1 MWFLKAYTIYLVNF
15 FFQLPSTD
23 EEWKE
28 TAHLFETQ
36 WQFNNCVGCMD
47 GKHIVIQKPP
57 GSGSL
62 YFNYKSTFS
71 VVLFAVVNANYEFMY
86 VHTGSNGSQSDGG
99 ILKNTSFYEKLIN
112 NELHLPES
120 YLLPGTDMSVPYV
133 FLGDSAFAL
142 EKHIMKPFPERN
154 ISRDQTI
161 FNYRLC
167 RARRIVENAF
177 GILASRFRVFRQP
190 INLHLKNIDS
200 VVLASCAL
208 HNFLRKRSK
217 TYVTPTCVDREDLDR
232 CSLNTGTWRQATTQ
246 LTPLQRNIQRPSSDG
261 KQIRNTLTQ
270 YFNGEGRVS
279 FQDRMA
285 NVIST

>member
-1 MWFLKAYTIYLVNF
+1 M
-15 FFQLPSTD
+15 
-23 EEWKE
+23 
-28 TAHLFETQ
+28 
-36 WQFNNCVGCMD
+36 
-47 GKHIVIQKPP
+47 
-57 GSGSL
+57 
-62 YFNYKSTFS
+62 
-71 VVLFAVVNANYEFMY
+71 
-86 VHTGSNGSQSDGG
+86 
-99 ILKNTSFYEKLIN
+99 
-112 NELHLPES
+112 
-120 YLLPGTDMSVPYV
+120 
-133 FLGDSAFAL
+133 GDSAFAL